1 MITTLTVSNFRSLG
15 EEVRL
20 DLGDFTVLVGANGS
34 GKSNVVGALRFVA
47 DAVTIGLSGAVTQW
61 QGIGAVRRW
70 SGGHPFDLS
79 IALSLRLPTGPA
91 GYSFQLTG
99 DRADEYR
106 VKQEEA
112 VLVLPG
118 GETAAFRIEAGRWVR
133 GPQGLKPSLDPQSLA
148 LPLVGGDARFQPL
161 VQSLQKL
168 AVYSIFPDTLRAP
181 QKYDARKPMD
191 RHGSNWSSI
200 LKDQPRESWKPEL
213 ITALNRLTGDIE
225 DLRIR
230 QTAGYLVTEFRHAS
244 TTAKQKWFTTAQES
258 DGTLRFA
265 GIVTALLQEPP
276 LPLVGVEEP
285 ELTVHPGAI
294 PLLCDYLHQ
303 ASKRSQ
309 VIVTTHSPDL
319 LDLVDAADVRVVLR
333 EDGVTSVGPVSHG
346 QREVVRDGLL
356 SLGEVLRTEG
366 LRLQLPLAVETA

>member
-1 MITTLTVSNFRSLG
+1 MIRSLTISNFRSVG
-15 EEVRL
+15 EEVTL
-20 DLGDFTVLVGANGS
+20 ELGDFTVLVGTNGS

-61 QGIGAVRRW
+61 RGIGAVRRW

-79 IALSLRLPTGPA
+79 IALTLQLAGGHA
-91 GYSFQLTG
+91 GYSLRLTG

-106 VKQEEA
+106 VKSEEA
-112 VLVLPG
+112 DLVSG
-118 GETAAFRIEAGRWVR
+118 GEGVGFSIADGEWRR
-133 GPQGLKPSLDPQSLA
+133 GPQGLRPPLDPQSLA
-148 LPLVGGDARFQPL
+148 LQLVGGDARFQPL
-161 VQSLQKL
+161 VHALQKL

-181 QKYDARKPMD
+181 QKYDPRKPMD

-200 LKDQPRESWKPEL
+200 LKDQPKESWKSEL
-213 ITALNRLTGDIE
+213 ITALQQLTGDIE
-225 DLRIR
+225 DVRIR
-230 QTAGYLVTEFRHAS
+230 QAAGYLVTEFRHAS
-244 TTAKQKWFTTAQES
+244 TTTKQKWFTTAQES

-265 GIVTALLQEPP
+265 GIVTALLQEPA
-276 LPLVGVEEP
+276 LPVVGVEEP

-294 PLLCDYLHQ
+294 PLLHDYLRQ

-319 LDLVDAADVRVVLR
+319 LDLVAAEDVRVVVR
-333 EDGVTSVGPVSHG
+333 EDGVTSVAPMSDD
-346 QREVVRDGLL
+346 QRDVVRDGLL

-366 LRLQLPLAVETA
+366 LRPQRSLAFGTP